1 MAKFK
6 KDTISETP
14 ALATSSLPDIVF
26 MLLFFFMVT
35 TNMRKATIMVQQ
47 RMPYATEVKKLEN
60 KALISYINIGSPMP
74 TYERMYGTA
83 TRVQL
88 NDKFASVDEIE
99 EFVASEREK
108 RSEHDQKLMTTALK
122 IDEEVRMGLVN
133 DVKQALRKCQSL
145 RIAYMT
151 KKERGNMTF

>member
-6 KDTISETP
+6 KETSKEIP
-14 ALATSSLPDIVF
+14 GMASTSLSDIVF

-35 TNMRKATIMVQQ
+35 TQMRRETVLVQQ
-47 RMPYATEVKKLEN
+47 RMPGATEVRKLEN
-60 KALISYINIGSPMP
+60 RALVSYIYIGAPLP
-74 TYERMYGTA
+74 AQQRMFGTT

-99 EFVASEREK
+99 EFIASEREK
-108 RSEHDQKLMTTALK
+108 RSEQDQRLMTTALK
-122 IDEEVRMGLVN
+122 IDEDVRMGMVT
-133 DVKQALRKCQSL
+133 DVKQALRKCGAL

-151 KKERGNMTF
+151 RMDTSAFH